1 MIGETAAQGALL
13 GLRERKKARTRE
25 TIARVALDLFDRQGY
40 HATTIAQIAEGAD
53 VSPRT
58 VSAYFPAKEELAFP
72 MQAESFEALSK
83 RLRERPLDE
92 TAPEALRAWIDGQ
105 LPCWRQREEMMAV
118 QRRVVAANEDLR
130 NYKQRYVGQ
139 AHELMTTEIARDLDT
154 SPDDLEPRM
163 AAAATVAIVE
173 LLHEYREEPVAEN
186 LDEWHAEA
194 MRLLDRAVLFVSG
207 GIRALRAKP
216 RKAA

>member
-25 TIARVALDLFDRQGY
+25 TIARAAMELFDEQGY
-40 HATTIAQIAEGAD
+40 HATTIAQIAEAAD

-72 MQAESFEALSK
+72 WQAESFDALAA

-105 LPCWRQREEMMAV
+105 LPNWRRLEELMCV
-118 QRRVVAANEDLR
+118 QRRVIVANEELR
-130 NYKQRYVGQ
+130 AYKQRYIGQ
-139 AHELMTTEIARDLDT
+139 AHELMTIEIARDLDA
-154 SPDDLEPRM
+154 SPDELEPRM
-163 AAAATVAIVE
+163 AAAATVAIVD
-173 LLHEYREEPVAEN
+173 LLHEYRGEPIAED
-186 LDEWHAEA
+186 LEEWHAEA
-194 MRLLDRAVLFVSG
+194 MRMLDRAVLFVSG

-216 RKAA
+216 RRRS